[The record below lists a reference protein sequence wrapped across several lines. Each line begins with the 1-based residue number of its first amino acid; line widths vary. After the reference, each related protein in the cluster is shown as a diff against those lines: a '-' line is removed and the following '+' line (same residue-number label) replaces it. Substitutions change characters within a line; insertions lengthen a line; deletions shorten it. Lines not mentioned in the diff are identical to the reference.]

1 MRNKWINLILVLCFS
16 SGLISAQEKPIQI
29 NHSRIAF
36 TLSEKD
42 LLPENIAYDAKTQSF
57 FVGSTRK
64 GKVIKIDAN
73 GRHSD
78 FINPKQDGLWM
89 VIGMKV
95 DSNNRWL
102 WVCSSGGD
110 NLEGYNFKDD
120 MQGRPAGIFKFDLDS
135 GKLIKKYI
143 LEDKGNVYFFN
154 DLVIDAEGNVYITH
168 MFKEHA
174 IYSIQKNKDILEV
187 FVKPK
192 VLKYPNGITIT
203 DDNQFLF
210 VAHSEGLLRVNIKSK
225 EVKPVKL
232 PESLNIAR
240 RESIDGLYFY
250 KNALI
255 GIRPSAKQ
263 VQKFILNQSL
273 DTIESNLILE
283 ANHPMMNTPTTGVI
297 VNEELYYIANAQF
310 GSFDAEGHLFPME
323 NLYEP
328 TILNINLNAIN
339 TISNEKQ

>member
-1 MRNKWINLILVLCFS
+1 MRNKWIKLILILCFY
-16 SGLISAQEKPIQI
+16 SGLMTAQEKTKQI
-29 NHSRIAF
+29 NYSRIAF

-42 LLPENIAYDAKTQSF
+42 LLPENIAYEAKTQSF

-89 VIGMKV
+89 VIGMKA

-110 NLEGYNFKDD
+110 NLEDYNLKDSI
-120 MQGRPAGIFKFDLDS
+120 QGRPAGIFKFDIDS
-135 GKLIKKYI
+135 GTLIKKYT
-143 LEDKGNVYFFN
+143 LEDYGNVHFFN
-154 DLVIDAEGNVYITH
+154 DLVVDAEGNIYITH
-168 MFKEHA
+168 MFEEHA
-174 IYSIQKNKDILEV
+174 IYTIQINKDELEM
-187 FVKPK
+187 FVKPDD
-192 VLKYPNGITIT
+192 LKYPNGITIT

-210 VAHSEGLLRVNIKSK
+210 VAHSEGLIRVNIKSK
-225 EVKPVKL
+225 EVSPVKL
-232 PESLNIAR
+232 TETLNLAR

-255 GIRPSAKQ
+255 GIQPSVKQ
-263 VQKFILNQSL
+263 VQKFILNQNL
-273 DTIESNLILE
+273 DAIIDSQILE

-310 GSFDAEGHLFPME
+310 GSFDAEGHLLPME